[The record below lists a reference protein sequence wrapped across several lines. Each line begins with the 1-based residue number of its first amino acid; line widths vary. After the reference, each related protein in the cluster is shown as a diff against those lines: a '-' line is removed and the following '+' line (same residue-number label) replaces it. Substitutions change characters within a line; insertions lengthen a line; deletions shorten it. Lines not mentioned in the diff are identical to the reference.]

1 VERAGVTHSTGNSMT
16 LIEQISQDIAGAMRA
31 KDAVRLTALRMAKA
45 ALMNREVER
54 GRALDDAES
63 KQVIASLIKQRR
75 DSIEQFKSG
84 GRNDL
89 ADKEAS
95 EIATLETYL
104 PPALDA
110 GTLETLIGD
119 VITEIGASGAKDL
132 GKVMKAVMPK
142 LAGQAVDGK
151 LVNEIVRRKLG

>member
-1 VERAGVTHSTGNSMT
+1 MT
-16 LIEQISQDIAGAMRA
+16 LIEQISQDIAAAMRA
-31 KDAVRLTALRMAKA
+31 KETVRLSALRMAKA

-54 GRALDDAES
+54 GRALDEGES

-75 DSIEQFKSG
+75 DSIEQFTSA
-84 GRNDL
+84 GRNEL
-89 ADKEAS
+89 ADKEAA
-95 EIATLETYL
+95 EIVALETYL
-104 PPALDA
+104 PPALDS

-119 VITEIGASGAKDL
+119 VITEIGASGTNDL

-142 LAGQAVDGK
+142 LAGQTVDGK